1 MKTNNEIKEFFKN
14 KIRIKDEEVLNQLAS
29 NAYERKFNA
38 KEIIIKENDKVQEIP
53 FLISGVLKGYYKDQ
67 TGKQR
72 IYCFGYLLGE
82 PVTGIANIDKNM
94 KSFLTIEVIKDCELL
109 CISVDLLEKL
119 LLKSQEVTL
128 ACNRM
133 LGISAIKA
141 MEHEKIIISSK
152 AEERYNYFADTH
164 PELLNVVS
172 KKDIASYLNM
182 TPESLSRIL
191 KNAKKNKNSM

>member
-1 MKTNNEIKEFFKN
+1 M
-14 KIRIKDEEVLNQLAS
+14 
-29 NAYERKFNA
+29 
-38 KEIIIKENDKVQEIP
+38 
-53 FLISGVLKGYYKDQ
+53 
-67 TGKQR
+67 
-72 IYCFGYLLGE
+72 
-82 PVTGIANIDKNM
+82 TGIANIDKNM

-152 AEERYNYFADTH
+152 AKERYHYFADTH
-164 PELLNVVS
+164 PELMNVVS

-191 KNAKKNKNSM
+191 KNIAII